1 MIIPEDVIVQ
11 TLGEPRFDSPLDLS
25 IVRGDG
31 KGIFVPDEAR
41 VRFQVELFPGEEML
55 DGVLFE
61 KAGPRQY
68 LYFNPGKTKAAIV
81 ICGGLCPGI
90 NNVVRSLFLELYH
103 NYGVKEVL
111 GIKYGFRGLIPKH
124 GVPPVV
130 LTLESVKDIH
140 KEGGSILGSSR
151 GRVDLKDIVDFLDY
165 NEIDILFCIGG
176 EGTQK
181 GAHAIANEIK
191 KQNKKISI
199 VGIPKTIDNDIR
211 FAWKTFG
218 FSTDVEKAKE
228 VLECTHNEANG
239 AITGIWLVKL
249 MGRNA
254 GVLASAVPL
263 ARQEVNFTLIPEVPF
278 ELEGENGLL
287 NTLKKRILLRGHAV
301 IVVAE
306 GAGQELIPSDEETRD
321 ESGNIKHKDIGVFLA
336 KEISKYFDKLDIE
349 VTLKYFDPSYIIR
362 SVAAN
367 GDDSLFC
374 DSLAR
379 QAVHAAMAGK
389 TNVLIGIWHNV
400 FINVPIASS
409 IAEKKC
415 MSPESALWT
424 GLLEATGQPRVML
437 T

>member
-124 GVPPVV
+124 GAPPVV
-130 LTLESVKDIH
+130 LTLESVEDIH

-191 KQNKKISI
+191 KQDKKISI

-218 FSTDVEKAKE
+218 FSTAVEKAKE
-228 VLECTHNEANG
+228 VLECAHNEASG
-239 AITGIWLVKL
+239 AINGIGLVKL
-249 MGRNA
+249 MGRDA
-254 GVLASAVPL
+254 GFIASAATLAS
-263 ARQEVNFTLIPEVPF
+263 QEVNFTLIPEVPF

-336 KEISKYFDKLDIE
+336 KEITKYFYKLDIE

-400 FINVPIASS
+400 FINVPIASA

-415 MSPESALWT
+415 ISPESALWT
-424 GLLEATGQPRVML
+424 GVLEATGQPRVMI